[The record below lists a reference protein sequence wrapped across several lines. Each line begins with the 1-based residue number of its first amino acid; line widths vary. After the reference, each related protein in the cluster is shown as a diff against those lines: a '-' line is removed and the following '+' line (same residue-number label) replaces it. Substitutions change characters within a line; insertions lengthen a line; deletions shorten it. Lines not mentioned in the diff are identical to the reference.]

1 MFAFCEVVLLLYI
14 SERLVLFTL
23 APVLGKPAEFVLRVK
38 EYSHNVGRIE
48 VGLEVV
54 LIAVLS
60 TNKQVGNQGKGTLCS
75 IKQSRPEVSQSIKAN
90 LLKALTSLD
99 F

>member
-1 MFAFCEVVLLLYI
+1 VFAFREVVLLLHI

-38 EYSHNVGRIE
+38 DVGRIE

-54 LIAVLS
+54 LIELPPAKID
-60 TNKQVGNQGKGTLCS
+60 TRREVGRVDLRGLLLR
-75 IKQSRPEVSQSIKAN
+75 ILEVSEDVVHACED
-90 LLKALTSLD
+90 LV
-99 F
+99 

>member
-23 APVLGKPAEFVLRVK
+23 APVLGKPAESVLRVK

-54 LIAVLS
+54 LIELPPAKID
-60 TNKQVGNQGKGTLCS
+60 TRREVGRVVVRGLLLR
-75 IKQSRPEVSQSIKAN
+75 ILEVIEDVVHACED
-90 LLKALTSLD
+90 LV
-99 F
+99 

>member
-1 MFAFCEVVLLLYI
+1 VFAFREVVLLLHI

-54 LIAVLS
+54 LIELPPAKID
-60 TNKQVGNQGKGTLCS
+60 TRREVGRVDLRGLLLR
-75 IKQSRPEVSQSIKAN
+75 ILEVSEDVVHACED
-90 LLKALTSLD
+90 LV
-99 F
+99 